1 MRESALPLNY
11 NLSTLGADFDT
22 IQDWNANRVE
32 GVDLVG
38 NMAGEVLYIPP
49 GTYSDL
55 TPVSLED
62 TNKPQTSDD
71 DYFPLI
77 IGEPDNK
84 PHLQFKDLEAQ
95 IGIGTSLN
103 HAARLCDLMV
113 SVESEFSVA
122 IMAGIYSNVSHTL
135 VQGCVVK
142 DMISPGAF
150 YAACAFLSWNP
161 VHFVNC
167 ATDASGTVDVGSDQ
181 IAAFLAFT
189 NSLLY
194 NFTTSNSGYDIGMAI
209 TSGTLNAYNCVVQN
223 ADSPTSGTVNQTT
236 CAINQGL
243 LFDTDGYTLLTDD
256 RGNGTDLS
264 SDPTCPFSD
273 DIFGSARSPGQWE
286 RGASIYTTLSESEDP
301 DAGSR
306 HYVGLPSRIARPSLS
321 QIVNTNLSTR
331 LTRRS

>member
-1 MRESALPLNY
+1 MREYALPLNY
-11 NLSTLGADFDT
+11 NLSTLGTDFDT

-55 TPVSLED
+55 TPVSLD
-62 TNKPQTSDD
+62 PSNTPQTFND

-84 PHLQFKDLEAQ
+84 PFLQFSGPTVEVGLAVSSEH
-95 IGIGTSLN
+95 GT
-103 HAARLCDLMV
+103 RICDLGIDIETEVSLDMV
-113 SVESEFSVA
+113 T
-122 IMAGIYSNVSHTL
+122 GIFYTVPSAPVY
-135 VQGCVVK
+135 GCVVRNLIAPN
-142 DMISPGAF
+142 ISWIASGFASMTT
-150 YAACAFLSWNP
+150 ARWI
-161 VHFVNC
+161 NC
-167 ATDASGTVDVGSDQ
+167 AIDARGTVIAGGINTVG
-181 IAAFLAFT
+181 FLALTEAHVNNLTLTHSDYTIGVMSFPGV
-189 NSLLY
+189 
-194 NFTTSNSGYDIGMAI
+194 TTYAK
-209 TSGTLNAYNCVVQN
+209 NCVIQN
-223 ADSPTSGTVNQTT
+223 INYPTYGAVNQTT

-286 RGASIYTTLSESEDP
+286 RGASIYSEVTHT
-301 DAGSR
+301 ASR
-306 HYVGLPSRIARPSLS
+306 SYLGQPSKLVHPSLA
-321 QIVNTNLSTR
+321 QTVNVNMSNRIKRTR
-331 LTRRS
+331 